1 MIQFDFNRFG
11 KLARWTYANDKRYF
25 VKSFLQMFVVLLL
38 IFLFF
43 TMLVRINGG
52 YEGSYKSCAVAVIA
66 VLGVNVVIGPALM
79 FYSME
84 GKHDMQTLMMLPA
97 SNFEKY
103 MARYA
108 HWLVLLPL
116 YVIAIFGADLL
127 QYLVHLVVGH
137 DYARFVIAVLIDLF
151 AEGIPHFHG
160 SFGRFVTTL
169 IVFIIWLQ
177 SVYAVGA
184 TLCRTRKFN
193 WIATTVFLILLG
205 MLIVK
210 VNGFIEVISLT
221 DHSTTWDYVVGFGFY
236 LVLAMVNY
244 WLSYRFFCRTQVIG
258 KLVNL

>member
-1 MIQFDFNRFG
+1 MIQFNINRFG
-11 KLARWTYANDKRYF
+11 RLASWTLTNDKRYF
-25 VKSFLQMFVVLLL
+25 VKSFLQMFVILLL

-43 TMLVRINGG
+43 TMFVKINGG
-52 YEGSYKSCAVAVIA
+52 HEGAYRSCTIAVIA
-66 VLGVNVVIGPALM
+66 VLGVDIVIGPALM

-103 MARYA
+103 MVRYA
-108 HWLVLLPL
+108 HWIVLLPL
-116 YVIAIFGADLL
+116 YVIAILGADVL
-127 QYLVHLVVGH
+127 QYLVHLVAGH
-137 DYARFVIAVLIDLF
+137 DYARFVIAELIDVF
-151 AEGIPHFHG
+151 AKGIPHFGG
-160 SFGRFVTTL
+160 SFCRFVTTL

-184 TLCRTRKFN
+184 TLCRTKKFN

-210 VNGFIEVISLT
+210 VRGFFEVASLNER
-221 DHSTTWDYVVGFGFY
+221 STTLDYVVGYGIY
-236 LVLAMVNY
+236 LVWAMINY

-258 KLVNL
+258 KFVNL